1 MEGGQLSFRKNVFE
15 RVYFRYCLSEEP
27 NYRAGTDTWCLVKAG
42 NEVFF
47 FFLKL
52 SGRELSF
59 IIKIT
64 LVAFMMIM
72 LMYLHFSESWR
83 D

>member
-1 MEGGQLSFRKNVFE
+1 MSLNHDVFGRAGWAVVVFANVFE

-47 FFLKL
+47 FF
-52 SGRELSF
+52 
-59 IIKIT
+59 
-64 LVAFMMIM
+64 
-72 LMYLHFSESWR
+72 
-83 D
+83 